1 MKQEWK
7 KGWKVISIGDHNKR
21 TSYVEDDFAVSY
33 RKNKIARPLP
43 KCGPLAVFKY
53 KSNAKDFACD
63 LAEHTRIV
71 PCLYLKS
78 NDDHLWTP
86 NGHISTFFPTGT
98 IFADAVK
105 CLE

>member
-1 MKQEWK
+1 MATEWK
-7 KGWKVISIGDHNKR
+7 KGWKVISIGEHNKKI
-21 TSYVEDDFAVSY
+21 SYIETDFAVSY

-43 KCGPLAVFKY
+43 KCGPLAVFNY
-53 KSNAKDFACD
+53 KKDAKSFAGYLGKD
-63 LAEHTRIV
+63 TKIV

-78 NDDHLWTP
+78 NNTRLWTP
-86 NGHISTFFPTGT
+86 NEERHDFFPFGT